1 MHTPF
6 QKRRPTRERI
16 QRLFRHPIQTVRESS
31 RNRSE
36 KKWQNY
42 YAAAKMLGQSEKNAR
57 LYADQIV
64 GRKIS
69 TRITSEVESFLD
81 PVVKVM
87 RERQAV
93 KSKVLELIDRD
104 NTLARRLIRET
115 PSKLVREKMLAQQI
129 KLQYQIDLLTEGRL
143 PRIEGRLKLLVSSM
157 VKKL

>member
-6 QKRRPTRERI
+6 QKRRPMRERI
-16 QRLFRHPIQTVRESS
+16 RRLFRHPIQTVRESS

-69 TRITSEVESFLD
+69 TRITSEVESFLN
-81 PVVKVM
+81 PVVKVL

-93 KSKVLELIDRD
+93 KSKILELVDQNNALAHQLRHK
-104 NTLARRLIRET
+104 TL
-115 PSKLVREKMLAQQI
+115 SKLAQEEIIVQQR
-129 KLQYQIDLLTEGRL
+129 KLQRQIELLTEGRL
-143 PRIEGRLKLLVSSM
+143 PRIESRLDSLISSI
-157 VKKL
+157 VKK